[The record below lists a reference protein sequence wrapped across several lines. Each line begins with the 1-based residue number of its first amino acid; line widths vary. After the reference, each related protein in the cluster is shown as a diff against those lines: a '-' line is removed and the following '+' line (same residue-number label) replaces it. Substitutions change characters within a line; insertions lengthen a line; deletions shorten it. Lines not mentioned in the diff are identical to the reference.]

1 MEGYEEFFRVF
12 GDEVKKFQ
20 STEAGQNFW
29 GCRFI
34 IWTTLRILGKNDEVD
49 DMKECIRIR
58 QIYPDLIFSGFDF
71 VGQEHLG
78 HLVELDEG

>member
-1 MEGYEEFFRVF
+1 MGLPVYYIDYAENTR
-12 GDEVKKFQ
+12 
-20 STEAGQNFW
+20 
-29 GCRFI
+29 
-34 IWTTLRILGKNDEVD
+34 KNDEVD